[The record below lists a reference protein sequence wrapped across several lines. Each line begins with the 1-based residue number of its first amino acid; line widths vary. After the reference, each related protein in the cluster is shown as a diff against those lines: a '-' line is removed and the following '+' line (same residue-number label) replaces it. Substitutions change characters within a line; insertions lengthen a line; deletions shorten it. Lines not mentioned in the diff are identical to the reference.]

1 MKKIYSFLEYINEKY
16 NYNDLDE
23 AVFTPNKGQSAVA
36 YLIGLESA
44 GDIKKA
50 TLKRS
55 GLGNGNL
62 VFKKYG
68 KQGIA
73 LYNEAFPENKY
84 KDWSVSIEEIA
95 NKIGVPQNNFKTLI
109 KKMSDK
115 FANPEDTSTIFYF
128 DSFYNM
134 DTDSLVGYV
143 KNYMSNLD
151 TPQYTRR
158 FKSDMVRTQLPDIFS
173 FLTSEARDILRGENF
188 SLFRY
193 PNVEDDRLT
202 NIKKMTGLY
211 NPAMCSQM
219 IKNGLVA
226 SDLDLTDI
234 DLILY
239 PKSTSIILSQFVNDV
254 NDFIKLQKQE
264 FGESDTPV
272 KVIPNSFKK
281 LKWKDVEVNE
291 EALNKVSDPDAA
303 INFLV
308 TLEGIQEDHGD
319 EDFRFSNHLITIRQR
334 YLIGRF
340 MEIPE
345 EYKGDIANANNILIL
360 DDFTTGGNT
369 RNQMKKLVKEQNPN
383 ANIKSLS
390 IFQITSN

>member
-95 NKIGVPQNNFKTLI
+95 NKIGVPQNNFKMLI

-134 DTDSLVGYV
+134 DADSLVGYV

-272 KVIPNSFKK
+272 KVIPDSFKK

-291 EALNKVSDPDAA
+291 EALNKVGDPDAA

>member
-95 NKIGVPQNNFKTLI
+95 NKIGVPQNNFKMLI

>member
-50 TLKRS
+50 TLKKS
-55 GLGNGNL
+55 GLGNANL

-68 KQGIA
+68 KQGIS

-95 NKIGVPQNNFKTLI
+95 NKIGVPQNNFKMLI

-134 DTDSLVGYV
+134 NADSLVSYV

-173 FLTSEARDILRGENF
+173 FLTSETRDILRGENF

-219 IKNGLVA
+219 IKNGLVT

>member
-55 GLGNGNL
+55 GLGNANL

-68 KQGIA
+68 KQGIT

-95 NKIGVPQNNFKTLI
+95 NKIGVPQNNFKILI

-115 FANPEDTSTIFYF
+115 FSNPEDTSNIFYF
-128 DSFYNM
+128 DTFYNM
-134 DTDSLVGYV
+134 DADSLVSYV

-158 FKSDMVRTQLPDIFS
+158 FKSDTVRTQLPDIFS
-173 FLTSEARDILRGENF
+173 FLKSEARDILRGENF

-202 NIKKMTGLY
+202 NIKRMNGLY
-211 NPAMCSQM
+211 NPSMCSQM
-219 IKNGLVA
+219 IKNGLVT

-239 PKSTSIILSQFVNDV
+239 PKSTSIILKQFVNDV

-264 FGESDTPV
+264 FGEPDTPV
-272 KVIPNSFKK
+272 KVIPDSFKK

-291 EALNKVSDPDAA
+291 DALNKVGDPDVA

-319 EDFRFSNHLITIRQR
+319 EDFRFSNHLINIRQR